1 MSVSIRQLKIFEATA
16 RLGRL
21 TAAADDQ
28 AISQSAASQA
38 LKELESELGYPLF
51 MRIGRELVIT
61 DAGRN
66 ALPKVGQIL
75 QALDSL
81 MHSEADEISGVLRVA
96 ASVTIGSYLLPGL
109 LSRFIHNHPQVD
121 PDVRISN
128 TGEVISAVEKGQ
140 VHIGLIEGPAT
151 HNHLLITP
159 WSEDQ
164 LAVFCR
170 PDHPLA
176 AVGKLTATQ
185 IAQQRWVL
193 REHGSGTR
201 AVFDAAVQQV
211 CGQVKLALELNRQEA
226 IKQSVKAGLG
236 IGCLSAL
243 SIAEQ
248 VDAGE
253 LVVLHT
259 PLELRRRFSLVSPPV
274 EQSNALVRAFVEH
287 LQQHA
292 KAETVDK

>member
-38 LKELESELGYPLF
+38 LKELESALGYPLF

-75 QALDSL
+75 QTLDSL
-81 MHSEADEISGVLRVA
+81 MHSDADRISGVLRLA
-96 ASVTIGSYLLPGL
+96 ASVTIASYLLPGL
-109 LSRFIHNHPQVD
+109 LSRFIHIHPQVD

-128 TGEVISAVEKGQ
+128 TEEVMSAVEKGQ
-140 VHIGLIEGPAT
+140 VHVGLIEGPAL
-151 HNHLLITP
+151 HSQLCITP

-164 LAVFCR
+164 LQVFCR

-176 AVGKLTATQ
+176 TEGKLSAEQ
-185 IAQQRWVL
+185 ISQQRWVL

-211 CGQVKLALELNRQEA
+211 CGQVKLALALNRQEA

-248 VDAGE
+248 VNAGE
-253 LVVLHT
+253 LVVLQT
-259 PLELRRRFSLVSPPV
+259 PLELRRRFSLVTPPI
-274 EQSNALVRAFVEH
+274 EQSNALARAFVEH
-287 LQQHA
+287 LQHNVT
-292 KAETVDK
+292 AEIVDK